1 MSSFPFD
8 SITSTGYTVYPAL
21 LRYLGAMG
29 YTKDS
34 LGMTHLQPADIQAI
48 EKGIAN
54 PVYLHPGPRKMF
66 YVLFYEFENFR
77 CFRSISNFS
86 SLQRIE
92 LWRNAWQVFLRHPL
106 FGVGTGDVADQCRQ
120 QMEAAHSPLADSGM
134 HTHNQYLNFLLAFG
148 LVGFLL
154 ILLSFIR
161 AIHVEHLCRSALFT
175 ALLCIVLISFISEDT
190 LETLAGITFVALGLS
205 ILKPTDNTCTNTTP

>member
-1 MSSFPFD
+1 M
-8 SITSTGYTVYPAL
+8 
-21 LRYLGAMG
+21 
-29 YTKDS
+29 
-34 LGMTHLQPADIQAI
+34 
-48 EKGIAN
+48 
-54 PVYLHPGPRKMF
+54 
-66 YVLFYEFENFR
+66 
-77 CFRSISNFS
+77 
-86 SLQRIE
+86 
-92 LWRNAWQVFLRHPL
+92 
-106 FGVGTGDVADQCRQ
+106 GTGDVADQCRQ

-161 AIHVEHLCRSALFT
+161 AIHVEHLCRCALFT